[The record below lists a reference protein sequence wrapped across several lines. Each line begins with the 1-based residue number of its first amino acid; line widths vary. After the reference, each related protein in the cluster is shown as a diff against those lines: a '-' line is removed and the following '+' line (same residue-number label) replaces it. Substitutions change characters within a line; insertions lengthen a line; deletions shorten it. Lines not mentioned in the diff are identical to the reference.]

1 MKIKKTLFTTR
12 NNGIY
17 NNYTDTNSL
26 LFIILFKSGAELSFI
41 LRNLKKNNNIESYIY
56 KKLNNTF
63 GNIAEIET
71 SRITNTEY
79 NLLKQLNTPSI
90 TKLC

>member
-1 MKIKKTLFTTR
+1 MKIKRTLFTTR

-17 NNYTDTNSL
+17 NNYIDTNSL

-56 KKLNNTF
+56 NKLNNTF

>member
-1 MKIKKTLFTTR
+1 MKIKRTLFTTR

-17 NNYTDTNSL
+17 NNYIDTNSL

-56 KKLNNTF
+56 
-63 GNIAEIET
+63 
-71 SRITNTEY
+71 
-79 NLLKQLNTPSI
+79 NTPSI